1 MSMEISQIFMSVL
14 GLCCAALGWFAREL
28 YTASQKLRTDLS
40 ALQTQI
46 ATDYIRYDR
55 LQDALKPI
63 MDSLQ
68 EIKQTLHGKA
78 DK

>member
-1 MSMEISQIFMSVL
+1 MGLEQIFLMIV
-14 GLCCAALGWFAREL
+14 GIACGVLGWFAREL
-28 YTASQKLRTDLS
+28 YSATQLLRKDLS

-55 LQDALKPI
+55 MQDALKPI
-63 MDSLQ
+63 MDQLH
-68 EIKQTLHGKA
+68 EIKATLSGKA

>member
-1 MSMEISQIFMSVL
+1 MELTQIFMWLL
-14 GLCCAALGWFAREL
+14 GIACAGLGWFANVL
-28 YTASQKLRTDLS
+28 YQATQSLRQDLS

-55 LQDALKPI
+55 MQDALKPI
-63 MDSLQ
+63 MDTLQ
-68 EIKQTLHGKA
+68 EIKQTLHKKA